1 MRKAKPPIIVA
12 RLDRVSRG
20 VHFVSGLMEH
30 KVSFIVADLGADTD
44 PFMLQIYAALAEKK
58 RRVISDRTKQALA
71 SAKARATNSADSVTM
86 DAS

>member
-1 MRKAKPPIIVA
+1 
-12 RLDRVSRG
+12 
-20 VHFVSGLMEH
+20 
-30 KVSFIVADLGADTD
+30 
-44 PFMLQIYAALAEKK
+44 MLQIYAALAEKK